1 MITLKKVQLT
11 GNERLLLSIIEHK
24 EEPINISELVN
35 ITRLNRRTVLGIIES
50 LRKKGVPVVGKRN
63 GKTGIKI
70 ATTQNEI
77 NESCMTLAQQSAK
90 MLRTSAY
97 LKTSDLKHWKE
108 HIKTM

>member
-1 MITLKKVQLT
+1 MIILKKIELT
-11 GNERLLLSIIEHK
+11 SNERLLLSIIEHK
-24 EEPINISELVN
+24 EEPINIKELVS

-97 LKTSDLKHWKE
+97 
-108 HIKTM
+108 